1 METIIVFID
10 DADYAVQMLQPMLPA
25 TNHTPTRWV
34 LVGCAPRITRRISK
48 WVTQSAR
55 HSWQSAWADKV
66 FAQVL
71 PVLRQPGRTSCEIV
85 THLAPSRQSPS
96 DLTQSFTQQYGN
108 SRVLDARRPKL
119 GHELQPVTECQKQ
132 ERHQVASYAMDLAG
146 AGMLAGFD

>member
-10 DADYAVQMLQPMLPA
+10 DADYALQMLQPMLPA
-25 TNHTPTRWV
+25 TDHAPTRWV

-55 HSWQSAWADKV
+55 LGWQTAWADKV

-71 PVLRQPGRTSCEIV
+71 PPLQQNRTGDEVI
-85 THLAPSRQSPS
+85 THLAPSRQSLC
-96 DLTQSFTQQYGN
+96 DLTHSFTQQYGS

-119 GHELQPVTECQKQ
+119 GHELQPVTESQKL
-132 ERHQVASYAMDLAG
+132 ERHEMAGYATALVG